1 MHSSTVVR
9 RALTLCALGL
19 VVAVASPAA
28 ADTNQHAITFGL
40 GYHSF
45 VSDDFEDSGYESAAL
60 GNLSYAYTV
69 NPAVDVTFDMRMT
82 FASQDETIDMGGTVY
97 EIDTDYSTK
106 WFGPG
111 VRYNFSNQGAQPFMQ
126 ANLYFVTESLSASV
140 DDVSA
145 SDSESGVGLGL
156 AGGVDVPVS
165 RNVSLPLQMNFLT
178 SSPANDLTSV
188 GFQAGVTF
196 HFGGAR

>member
-1 MHSSTVVR
+1 MHSSSTVR
-9 RALTLCALGL
+9 RALTLCALGF

-28 ADTNQHAITFGL
+28 ADTNPHAITFGL

-45 VSDDFEDSGYESAAL
+45 VSDDFEDSGYEGAGM

-82 FASQDETIDMGGTVY
+82 FASQDETIDLGGTVY
-97 EIDTDYSTK
+97 EVDTDYSTK

-111 VRYNFSNQGAQPFMQ
+111 VRYNFGNRGAQPFMQ
-126 ANLYFVTESLSASV
+126 ANLYFVTESLSARV
-140 DDVSA
+140 DDIEA

-156 AGGVDVPVS
+156 QGGVDVPVS